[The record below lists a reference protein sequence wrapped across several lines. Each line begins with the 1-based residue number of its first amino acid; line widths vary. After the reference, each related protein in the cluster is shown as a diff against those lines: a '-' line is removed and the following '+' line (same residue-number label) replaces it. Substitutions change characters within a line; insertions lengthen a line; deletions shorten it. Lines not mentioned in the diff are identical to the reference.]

1 VTEPSNKN
9 YKEMVNARHLSDW
22 KKKEL
27 EKKKIQKIHTLRK
40 YAKLLKKENI
50 TDSDRIKLKGND
62 TERLNS
68 EGLTGNTNSRQK
80 DTRKPKPLSHQTPL
94 TSEAT
99 LSEKRQEEREQRE
112 KERQKEIEEAN
123 RRRKK
128 ERKLLS
134 LKTSKGQPVLKGHIQ
149 KLLGKLQKEQV
160 QGSK

>member
-1 VTEPSNKN
+1 
-9 YKEMVNARHLSDW
+9 MVNTRHLSDW

-50 TDSDRIKLKGND
+50 TDSDRIKVKSRDAEKLNNEDASGNED
-62 TERLNS
+62 STRK
-68 EGLTGNTNSRQK
+68 K
-80 DTRKPKPLSHQTPL
+80 DTRKPKPFSPQPSS

-112 KERQKEIEEAN
+112 KERQREIEEAN

-149 KLLGKLQKEQV
+149 KLLGKLQKEQI